1 MRSARAEII
10 NGMKWKWNQ
19 CRDTSLV
26 QWKCMAWRPVWLM
39 ERKGWRRSPWNLLTI
54 PPSCFWKYFYS
65 ESENPLKQRDGS
77 AVWVKISLLKPTNSF
92 KSWWGRCLS
101 SLIQW
106 PEGNEPGVSLWE
118 EPTRERSLESAACWQ
133 LWPMGWRLNCLSGKS
148 WLVSH
153 LKEGLDLPT
162 EWDRIQC
169 GCISESQIPR
179 SFSLASSN
187 PFSSLQLSDILKTEI
202 GLCLYLTKV

>member
-1 MRSARAEII
+1 MDWYQKIMRSARPEII
-10 NGMKWKWNQ
+10 NDMKWKWNQ

-26 QWKCMAWRPVWLM
+26 QWGCMAWRPVWLV
-39 ERKGWRRSPWNLLTI
+39 ERRGWRSSPWNLLTI

-77 AVWVKISLLKPTNSF
+77 AVWVKISLLKPSNSF

-118 EPTRERSLESAACWQ
+118 EPTRVQDRGTFIGVSSRLAAVAR
-133 LWPMGWRLNCLSGKS
+133 G
-148 WLVSH
+148 
-153 LKEGLDLPT
+153 LKIELPLRQVLT
-162 EWDRIQC
+162 
-169 GCISESQIPR
+169 
-179 SFSLASSN
+179 SFSS
-187 PFSSLQLSDILKTEI
+187 
-202 GLCLYLTKV
+202 